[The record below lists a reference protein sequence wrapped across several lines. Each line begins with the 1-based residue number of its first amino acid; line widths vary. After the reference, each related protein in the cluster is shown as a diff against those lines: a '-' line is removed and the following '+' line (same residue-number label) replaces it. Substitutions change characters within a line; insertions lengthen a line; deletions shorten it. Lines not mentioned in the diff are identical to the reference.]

1 MTSTKTAADFSSVT
15 DEHKYVLAEVGS
27 LRNLGADQEQ
37 NIKKELETLINL
49 GDTVQEQN
57 IQNIKEEL
65 ETLINLGDT
74 VQEQNM
80 QNLKDEV
87 ESLRILVGTYQEQ
100 NNTRFQKLR
109 ENCQDLAIGGII
121 LLSLYFLA

>member
-1 MTSTKTAADFSSVT
+1 MNFIKTAADFSSTT

-27 LRNLGADQEQ
+27 LRNL
-37 NIKKELETLINL
+37 
-49 GDTVQEQN
+49 
-57 IQNIKEEL
+57 
-65 ETLINLGDT
+65 INLGDT

-80 QNLKDEV
+80 QNLKDEINSLRLLRDADQDQNIQNLKDEV

-109 ENCQDLAIGGII
+109 ENCQDLAIGGIL
-121 LLSLYFLA
+121 LLSVYFLA

>member
-27 LRNLGADQEQ
+27 LRNLGA
-37 NIKKELETLINL
+37 
-49 GDTVQEQN
+49 VQEQN

-65 ETLINLGDT
+65 KTLINLGDT

>member
-37 NIKKELETLINL
+37 NIKEELETLINL

-57 IQNIKEEL
+57 IKKEL
-65 ETLINLGDT
+65 KTLINLGDT